1 MAIRVM
7 GGRARGARGGAA
19 TVREMEPAV
28 ADAPVHRRLC
38 DVAVGQTVVL
48 SAPRTEP
55 RLCRRL
61 AQLGLRPGISVT
73 VGQKTAGG
81 GRVIKAGTS
90 RYAIDRATLELM
102 DVLR

>member
-1 MAIRVM
+1 MAIRLS
-7 GGRARGARGGAA
+7 GLKARGARARVSE
-19 TVREMEPAV
+19 TEPIV
-28 ADAPVHRRLC
+28 TEPPTPDRLC
-38 DVAVGQTVVL
+38 DVAVGDTVVL

-61 AQLGLRPGISVT
+61 AQLGLRPGMSVT
-73 VGQKTAGG
+73 VGPKTAGG
-81 GRVIKAGTS
+81 GRVIKSGTS